1 MNSPLQISFGS
12 STSPKYDQAVSLA
25 SSLPGYHCQG
35 EGRNGNHHITLE
47 LSRIDDA
54 VWQKLERLLHLIAAW
69 RSVSIQV
76 EGRPINRWKLRAS
89 VARIKRCYDRKPQH
103 ASGAYYCSG
112 KNTPTSEATG
122 FGCRLCTAVSRQ
134 QHVSYRCPSW
144 IEFGTLSPQRDAFQ
158 VDKQAIYQVLE
169 QQARQEAW
177 ALCPAFS
184 WERLRADVDELP
196 DNITLDEDSPFE
208 LRYAELNPGKALGI
222 KPKVTSGG
230 SLFIRLH
237 SSLASEQAAAK
248 KRSVPNV
255 RYADIAGQDQA
266 LAALRQIVQLPLTHA
281 DYFAALRVEPQA
293 GILLYGPPGNGKTLL
308 AKAVATESQ
317 AHLEIISGPEIL
329 SKWVGE
335 SEAHLRQIFA
345 RCRQWAPSVLLI
357 DEIDCLAPRRE
368 GMSQQYNVQLIAQL
382 LVLLDGLE
390 ARGRVAVVAAT
401 NRLEALDPAIC
412 RPGRFDYHI
421 EVPLPDRTGR
431 EAILRVH
438 LRKLRLAKQV
448 RIHRL
453 VKETEGYSGADL
465 AGLCREAAMQA
476 ILRGLAAG
484 IPAADMM
491 VAQDDVQAAFEA
503 WRSKRTRGVVTVE

>member
-1 MNSPLQISFGS
+1 M
-12 STSPKYDQAVSLA
+12 
-25 SSLPGYHCQG
+25 
-35 EGRNGNHHITLE
+35 
-47 LSRIDDA
+47 
-54 VWQKLERLLHLIAAW
+54 
-69 RSVSIQV
+69 
-76 EGRPINRWKLRAS
+76 
-89 VARIKRCYDRKPQH
+89 
-103 ASGAYYCSG
+103 
-112 KNTPTSEATG
+112 
-122 FGCRLCTAVSRQ
+122 
-134 QHVSYRCPSW
+134 
-144 IEFGTLSPQRDAFQ
+144 
-158 VDKQAIYQVLE
+158 
-169 QQARQEAW
+169 
-177 ALCPAFS
+177 
-184 WERLRADVDELP
+184 
-196 DNITLDEDSPFE
+196 
-208 LRYAELNPGKALGI
+208 
-222 KPKVTSGG
+222 
-230 SLFIRLH
+230 
-237 SSLASEQAAAK
+237 
-248 KRSVPNV
+248 PNV
-255 RYADIAGQDQA
+255 RYADVAGQDQA

-335 SEAHLRQIFA
+335 SEAHLRQIFG
-345 RCRQWAPSVLLI
+345 RCRQWAPSVLFI

-431 EAILRVH
+431 ESILRVH
-438 LRKLRLAKQV
+438 LRKMRLAKHIC
-448 RIHRL
+448 IHRL

-491 VAQDDVQAAFEA
+491 VAQDDLQAAFEA